1 MSKQRG
7 VYEKFS
13 GSGEWWVRYVDGVG
27 RLRREKAGTWST
39 ARDLYIKRKQEA
51 LARKK
56 LPEKLRKR
64 VVMFSELCDDALEY
78 TKANNEGYQND
89 GYRIEQLRAEF
100 GGLPAE
106 SIPIGVFRSYF
117 DGQKR
122 KDGKIK
128 TWKDGTFNRIRTVLF
143 SIYRLGIENEKVSVN
158 PAKLLKRKKVSDGRV
173 RFLNQFEPLPTKVAY
188 LKPHKTEE
196 ARLRA
201 VIERDFPENLEQFII
216 ALNTGMRSKEQ
227 FVRVD
232 WPCVDL
238 VRKDLAIPKSK
249 NGDGRH
255 IRLTDAA
262 RTAFESLRQRCVGK
276 GAVPIRVEGPVFVGK
291 GQKRLLSAR
300 HWYPRAVKKA
310 GISHFTWHDLRHTF
324 ASRLVMEGVD
334 IVTVSRLLGHKS
346 LAMTMRYSHLSPQHE
361 QVAIERLNRYNF

>member
-13 GSGEWWVRYVDGVG
+13 DSGEWWVRYVDGEG

-64 VVMFSELCDDALEY
+64 VVLFSELCDDALQY
-78 TKANNEGYQND
+78 SKANNEGYRND
-89 GYRIEQLRAEF
+89 GYRIEQLREAF
-100 GGLPAE
+100 GQQPAE
-106 SIPIGVFRSYF
+106 SIPIGVFRAYF
-117 DGQKR
+117 DGQE
-122 KDGKIK
+122 
-128 TWKDGTFNRIRTVLF
+128 WKDGTFNRIRTVLF
-143 SIYRLGIENEKVSVN
+143 STYRLGIENEKVTVN

-173 RFLNQFEPLPTKVAY
+173 RFLNQFEPLPTKVDF
-188 LKPHKTEE
+188 LKPHQTEE

-201 VIERDFPENLEQFII
+201 VIERDYPENLEQFII

-227 FVRVD
+227 FVRID

-238 VRKDLAIPKSK
+238 VRRDLTVPKSK
-249 NGDGRH
+249 NGEGRH

-262 RTAFESLRQRCVGK
+262 RAAFESLRQRCIGK

-300 HWYPRAVKKA
+300 HWFPRAVKKA
-310 GISHFTWHDLRHTF
+310 GITHFTWHDLRHTF
-324 ASRLVMEGVD
+324 ASRLVMEGVN
-334 IVTVSRLLGHKS
+334 IVAVSKLLGHKS
-346 LAMTMRYSHLSPQHE
+346 LAMTMRYSHLSPEHE